1 MACGAAAAAVSG
13 SLTRVAVCA
22 ITSENWQVRRE
33 AVWGTAE
40 VLKRGVPAS
49 VVNTTSNGSSRN
61 LQGKGKGS
69 KGNSAAPSKAW
80 EVCVR
85 VLKAALMDSAPGVA
99 TAGLDMLQSLTN
111 QVRSMRVEVVVLGVG
126 SRWGG
131 CLLGWLLACSLACLR
146 VCLFAYLV
154 AYMFVCLQVPVSIHG
169 MGLSIGGISG
179 MPGDGAAAESKSQ
192 GDDELEVSCV
202 PVC

>member
-1 MACGAAAAAVSG
+1 MACDAAAAVAVSG
-13 SLTRVAVCA
+13 SLTLVAVCA
-22 ITSENWQVRRE
+22 MSSENWQVRRE

-49 VVNTTSNGSSRN
+49 VVNTTSNGGSRN

-69 KGNSAAPSKAW
+69 KGTSAAPSKAW

-131 CLLGWLLACSLACLR
+131 CLLVCLLTWLLAC
-146 VCLFAYLV
+146 LFACRFRCRFMVWGCRLV
-154 AYMFVCLQVPVSIHG
+154 VSLGCQVTVLLQRARVRAMMS
-169 MGLSIGGISG
+169 
-179 MPGDGAAAESKSQ
+179 
-192 GDDELEVSCV
+192 
-202 PVC
+202 